1 MAGKDRQPAT
11 GGSAPSEAPPFWK
24 RHNLWVWAL
33 MFVAILAYAG
43 LQKSVEGKARHP
55 ASQAQAVEAEK
66 PVGDEPGDHK
76 PAQFDGAKDE
86 KELEQ
91 VTETP
96 TGTETASAAVI
107 KTSKGDIRVK
117 LYANDAPQTV
127 ANFVSL
133 SKKGFY
139 DGLTFHRVIRPFMIQ
154 AGCPRGDGTGGPGY
168 NFEDEFNQHKIIAGT
183 LAMANAGPN
192 TNGSQFFIVTES
204 PQPHLDGR
212 HTAFGQV
219 TEGMDVVRAIASV
232 PTGMQDRPLEPVTI
246 KTIETI
252 AEEPAAE

>member
-1 MAGKDRQPAT
+1 
-11 GGSAPSEAPPFWK
+11 
-24 RHNLWVWAL
+24 
-33 MFVAILAYAG
+33 MFVAIVAYAG

-117 LYANDAPQTV
+117 LYANDAPKTV